1 LLARFPGKAFGDE
14 DEEDDKDEE
23 GDVSVIRPLKCYNA
37 FYCEKFNLNNQWPDV
52 SLNVIKQSC

>member
-37 FYCEKFNLNNQWPDV
+37 FYCEKFNLNNQ
-52 SLNVIKQSC
+52 